1 MTETTVSNRFAR
13 NVLSIAMVFAVAAP
27 LMGCGNQLDCSADET
42 RQLIYQ
48 IAGKRYRDIFA
59 LPDDWTHPDLKFS
72 LVDIITR
79 EKGQNKAVCAATL
92 HLTGPADP
100 QGKASFIPGPR
111 VVERDNEITYQLE
124 RTDDGRLYARMY
136 GF

>member
-1 MTETTVSNRFAR
+1 MTKTTVSNRSAR
-13 NVLSIAMVFAVAAP
+13 TVLSTAIVFAIAVP

-48 IAGKRYRDIFA
+48 IAGKRYRDILA
-59 LPDDWTHPDLKFS
+59 LPDNWTHPALKFS
-72 LVDIITR
+72 LVDIVTR

-92 HLTGPADP
+92 HLTGPYDP
-100 QGKASFIPGPR
+100 RAKSSSEL
-111 VVERDNEITYQLE
+111 VERDNEITYQLE

>member
-1 MTETTVSNRFAR
+1 MTKTTVSNRSAR
-13 NVLSIAMVFAVAAP
+13 TVLSTAMVFSIAGP

-48 IAGKRYRDIFA
+48 IAGKRYRGIFA
-59 LPDDWTHPDLKFS
+59 ISDDWTYPDPKFS

-79 EKGQNKAVCAATL
+79 EKGQNKTVCAATL

-100 QGKASFIPGPR
+100 HGKARYVPGPA
-111 VVERDNEITYQLE
+111 VVERDNDITYQLE